1 MAQREYFL
9 QIVTMDNKIIYQLIE
24 EDAQTVAEEVIN
36 RRLTSKELDLV
47 KDTIEKKI
55 KWYELMEYAIYEI
68 TDPDEVVEGD

>member
-1 MAQREYFL
+1 
-9 QIVTMDNKIIYQLIE
+9 MDNKIIYQLIE